1 MKSVLDDACNYSAA
15 GAAEIFG
22 YLKQFPEQCRIAW
35 QKAQGFELPTAYR
48 DIDRVLVLGMGGS
61 AIGGE
66 IAGWLTGG
74 RIEVCV
80 HRDYG
85 LPYRPD
91 EKTLVIASSYSGN
104 TEETLS
110 GFTGAL
116 DTPAKKLAMTTGGRL
131 KWLAEEN
138 GIPVYTIDY
147 NSPPRMAFLH
157 SFMPVLCIFNK
168 LGLMARNPPDVLAAV
183 ETVKKLRSEYSED
196 CPISFN
202 PAKQMAER
210 LSGGIVVVYGSGVLG
225 AVARRWKT
233 QINENAKN
241 WAFFESF
248 PELCHNAIVGYG
260 YPRDIKEKI
269 RVLLLRPPNLSRRL
283 EIRYQAVEELLMR
296 DGIKYEP
303 VMAAGQ
309 DDLTQALSLVLLGDY
324 VSSYLAILNGTDP
337 LEIKAIDYIKDCLR
351 G

>member
-1 MKSVLDDACNYSAA
+1 MKPNLDNGRNYKEA

-22 YLKQFPEQCRIAW
+22 HLRQFPEQCRIAW
-35 QKAQGFELPTAYR
+35 QKAQGFELPAAYR

-66 IAGWLTGG
+66 IAGGFTGG
-74 RIEVCV
+74 RVQVCV

-85 LPYRPD
+85 LPYHPD
-91 EKTLVIASSYSGN
+91 ERTLVIASSYSGN

-110 GFTGAL
+110 GFTEAL
-116 DTPAKKLAMTTGGRL
+116 GTPAKKLAMTTGGRL
-131 KWLAEEN
+131 KELAEERN
-138 GIPVYTIDY
+138 IPVYIIDY
-147 NSPPRMAFLH
+147 KSPPRMAFPH

-168 LGLMARNPPDVLAAV
+168 LGLMGQNPPDVQPALEAI
-183 ETVKKLRSEYSED
+183 KRLRDEYSEE
-196 CPISFN
+196 CPLSAN

-210 LSGGIVVVYGSGVLG
+210 LAGRIVVVYGSGVLG

-241 WAFFESF
+241 WAFFENF

-260 YPRDIKEKI
+260 LPQDIKDRI
-269 RVLLLRPPNLSRRL
+269 IVLMLRPPHLSPRL
-283 EIRYQAVEELLMR
+283 EIRYEAVEELLIR
-296 DGIKYEP
+296 GRIKHES
-303 VMAAGQ
+303 VLSAGE
-309 DDLTQALSLVLLGDY
+309 DDLAQVLSLVLLGDY
-324 VSSYLAILNGTDP
+324 VSSYLAILNGVDP
-337 LEIKAIDYIKDCLR
+337 LEIKAIDCIKDCLR